1 AAPAAPA
8 MSAPASARAASAPAA
23 AAPAPAPAA
32 APGKPGESWPQILG
46 ALGLTGMTLMLAQNC
61 EMTQLDGERIVLTLA
76 KAHERLF
83 QKSYEERLKA
93 ALKKHLGESIHVTI
107 SVGRISGDTPADLR
121 GRKLAQDQEEAIRAI
136 EGDPFVQN
144 LVEDMG
150 GRVGAIKPIQSQEP
164 T

>member
-1 AAPAAPA
+1 
-8 MSAPASARAASAPAA
+8 
-23 AAPAPAPAA
+23 
-32 APGKPGESWPQILG
+32 
-46 ALGLTGMTLMLAQNC
+46 
-61 EMTQLDGERIVLTLA
+61 
-76 KAHERLF
+76 
-83 QKSYEERLKA
+83 
-93 ALKKHLGESIHVTI
+93 
-107 SVGRISGDTPADLR
+107 VGRISGDTPADLR